1 MGSALAGLAV
11 INSSLMVAV
20 QPLVFCFFVC
30 YLFFF
35 YRPISKMPLLLKI
48 LEKRVP
54 FLNKKNIFERL
65 QPGQAIELNG
75 HFSGFLMTVF
85 SASDSG
91 KAAIL
96 VLLEPDHC
104 LQ

>member
-20 QPLVFCFFVC
+20 QPLV
-30 YLFFF
+30 
-35 YRPISKMPLLLKI
+35 LLKI
-48 LEKRVP
+48 LEKHVP